1 MERLKLNHWFVGD
14 NKLSISFLRY
24 HVSIRILKNDK
35 TIFYQLEVMNS
46 NREVLLFN
54 FYSLED
60 AIIFTEQTIQKSKT
74 LKEIVRLYQEQFK
87 EEKFKSFQ
95 KVKNLKD

>member
-60 AIIFTEQTIQKSKT
+60 AIQKSKT
-74 LKEIVRLYQEQFK
+74 LKEIIKSYQEQCK

-95 KVKNLKD
+95 KVKKLKD

>member
-1 MERLKLNHWFVGD
+1 
-14 NKLSISFLRY
+14 
-24 HVSIRILKNDK
+24 
-35 TIFYQLEVMNS
+35 MNS

>member
-24 HVSIRILKNDK
+24 HVDIKILRNNEFV
-35 TIFYQLEVMNS
+35 FYQLEVMNS

-60 AIIFTEQTIQKSKT
+60 AMVFTEQTIQKCRT
-74 LKEIVRLYQEQFK
+74 LKEIIKSYQEQCK

-95 KVKNLKD
+95 KVKK

>member
-1 MERLKLNHWFVGD
+1 MERLELNHWFVGD
-14 NKLSISFLRY
+14 NELSISFLRY

-95 KVKNLKD
+95 KVKKLKD

>member
-1 MERLKLNHWFVGD
+1 MGRLELNHWFVGD
-14 NKLSISFLRY
+14 NELSISFLRY

-60 AIIFTEQTIQKSKT
+60 AIIFTEQIIQKSKT
-74 LKEIVRLYQEQFK
+74 LKEIVKSYQEQFK

-95 KVKNLKD
+95 KVKKLKD